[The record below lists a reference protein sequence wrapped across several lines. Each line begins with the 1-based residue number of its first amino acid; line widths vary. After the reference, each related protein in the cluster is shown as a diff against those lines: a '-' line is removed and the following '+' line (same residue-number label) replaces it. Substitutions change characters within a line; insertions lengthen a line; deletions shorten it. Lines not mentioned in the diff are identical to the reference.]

1 MHTVTNATAAA
12 TITTATT
19 TTIIVDISGD
29 KGIEVKLLENN

>member
-12 TITTATT
+12 TITTTTT